1 MTVMASASSSRQTQ
15 MNARIDAALK
25 EAGDTVLG
33 NLGYTPSMAVRGFWR
48 FIVNH
53 QDDAAA
59 VREIIEPAVATELSA
74 EAARKMSATSRL
86 RSLYEQTA
94 AELGIDGEDASI
106 LPSWDE
112 LRDAWYT
119 ERLEGDA

>member
-1 MTVMASASSSRQTQ
+1 MTVMASAPSSRQTQ

-25 EAGDTVLG
+25 EAGDAVLE

-48 FIVNH
+48 FIVSH

-59 VREIIEPAVATELSA
+59 VREIVEPSAATELSH

-86 RSLYEQTA
+86 RSLYERTT
-94 AELGIDGEDASI
+94 AELEIDGDGAA
-106 LPSWDE
+106 LPSWGE
-112 LRDAWYT
+112 LRDAWYD
-119 ERLEGDA
+119 ERLGGDV

>member
-1 MTVMASASSSRQTQ
+1 MTVMASASSSRQIQ
-15 MNARIDAALK
+15 MNVRIDAALK

-48 FIVNH
+48 FIVNY

-59 VREIIEPAVATELSA
+59 VREINEPDVATELSA
-74 EAARKMSATSRL
+74 EAAHKMSATSRL